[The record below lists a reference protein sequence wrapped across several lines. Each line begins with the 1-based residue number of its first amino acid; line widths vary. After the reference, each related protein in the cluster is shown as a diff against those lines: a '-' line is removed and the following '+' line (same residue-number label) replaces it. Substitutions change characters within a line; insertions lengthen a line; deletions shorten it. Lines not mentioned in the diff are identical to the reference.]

1 MCRMVL
7 PQVLCRVIA
16 LISGLGLILFC
27 GSCSSYRT
35 FEVEVLTPADVTLG
49 QGKKLGYLNRHIRK
63 VQDTSFI
70 LYAYEGMTP
79 DELSGLFYQGL
90 TSAWTEDG
98 TRDSI
103 PAFAEN
109 LVSYMRSDS
118 IPPAYPAADIQ
129 KICRT
134 FGLDYVVSLET
145 YYYTVNERSG
155 SIKSNYCVRLYAAD
169 EPAPVDLVVYRDDL
183 TDYLTDEFNFL
194 DFIRA
199 NAWDKGALYCKRLI
213 PHWEVTERRVYNR
226 QKVLRM
232 GDIFYRQ
239 NDVEQAMKLWEAA
252 TKERPETAVQAYL
265 NLAWLSENQG
275 DFEQAIALLKK
286 ARELADKNK
295 PAHPD
300 ILYLTDYQKTLEKRL
315 KEYNRIEQQ
324 LN

>member
-1 MCRMVL
+1 
-7 PQVLCRVIA
+7 
-16 LISGLGLILFC
+16 
-27 GSCSSYRT
+27 
-35 FEVEVLTPADVTLG
+35 
-49 QGKKLGYLNRHIRK
+49 
-63 VQDTSFI
+63 
-70 LYAYEGMTP
+70 
-79 DELSGLFYQGL
+79 
-90 TSAWTEDG
+90 
-98 TRDSI
+98 
-103 PAFAEN
+103 
-109 LVSYMRSDS
+109 MRSDS

-252 TKERPETAVQAYL
+252 TQRT
-265 NLAWLSENQG
+265 S
-275 DFEQAIALLKK
+275 
-286 ARELADKNK
+286 
-295 PAHPD
+295 
-300 ILYLTDYQKTLEKRL
+300 
-315 KEYNRIEQQ
+315 
-324 LN
+324 

>member
-169 EPAPVDLVVYRDDL
+169 EPAPVDLIVYRDDL

-239 NDVEQAMKLWEAA
+239 NDVEQAMKTLQTFPGIGRWTANYFA
-252 TKERPETAVQAYL
+252 LRGWQAKDVFLPDDYLIKQRFPGMTPAQIRRYAERWKPWRSY
-265 NLAWLSENQG
+265 
-275 DFEQAIALLKK
+275 ALLHIWYTEGWQPDGTD
-286 ARELADKNK
+286 EL
-295 PAHPD
+295 
-300 ILYLTDYQKTLEKRL
+300 
-315 KEYNRIEQQ
+315 
-324 LN
+324 